1 VNENIAVT
9 SVRPQ
14 PSDDELVAITSALPI
29 ERPAPQPSRRVE
41 DDRAWRFSG
50 RNLRA

>member
-14 PSDDELVAITSALPI
+14 PSDDELVAITSALPTNHFKKFDFDGK
-29 ERPAPQPSRRVE
+29 Q
-41 DDRAWRFSG
+41 
-50 RNLRA
+50 N